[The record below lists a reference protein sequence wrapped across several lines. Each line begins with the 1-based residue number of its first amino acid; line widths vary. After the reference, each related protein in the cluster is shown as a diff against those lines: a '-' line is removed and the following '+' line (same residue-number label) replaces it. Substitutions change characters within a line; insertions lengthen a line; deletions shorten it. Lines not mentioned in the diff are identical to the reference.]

1 MEKIAT
7 LGNMVLASDTAGGYS
22 GAYGIMKG
30 LAETMFARLSP
41 EDRRHVD
48 RVLDILIEQEAA
60 RKSA

>member
-1 MEKIAT
+1 MDKIVT
-7 LGNMVLASDTAGGYS
+7 LGNMILASDTAGGYS
-22 GAYGIMKG
+22 GAYGAMKG
-30 LAETMFARLSP
+30 LAQFMLPKLSP